1 MVVVFVKAMVVG
13 KMKRIVAFEDTVAK
27 RNGLSG
33 LDPNRGFGFSFG
45 CFDSS
50 GYGSGCVAAY
60 VHFSN
65 I

>member
-33 LDPNRGFGFSFG
+33 LDPNRGFGFSFSA
-45 CFDSS
+45 FDSS
-50 GYGSGCVAAY
+50 GYGRVCVAAY